1 MGHGVTS
8 DRVQLPRQVEILLR
22 VPIRKSLGFSIFP
35 NNTQGANR
43 PPPMGAYRNHE
54 EISVDIVSEIRTH
67 TTLSPEQERVV
78 KYALRKALARETTTC
93 FTEIQNAEDKDV
105 RQVLLNRIDPKS
117 FVFDFRGKRERS
129 RTNTQWWA
137 EWFPGF
143 DTDDITLRTLYKTM
157 PGFPPEAIHP
167 MVRLF
172 ENPSS
177 PIAFEGAITLERH
190 DILHCLLGRGLI
202 DQDEAFVLGY
212 TMGTSKRM
220 NRVKKWAFKTVLA
233 NYPEPYRIMGME
245 LKAYDLGV
253 EAGSKCGTSAI
264 YDHPLEEYWDQPI
277 GQVRSRLGI
286 SKSLLM
292 EFYTREQA
300 EIPRTPA
307 SLRLPTLSVARALR
321 KN

>member
-1 MGHGVTS
+1 MKPIGHAKT
-8 DRVQLPRQVEILLR
+8 QPLFQCEISWAFEF
-22 VPIRKSLGFSIFP
+22 PIHKHC
-35 NNTQGANR
+35 ANR
-43 PPPMGAYRNHE
+43 LPMGAHRNHE
-54 EISVDIVSEIRTH
+54 EISVDLISEIRAYID
-67 TTLSPEQERVV
+67 LSPEQERVM

-93 FTEIQNAEDKDV
+93 FTEIQNAEPKDV
-105 RQVLLNRIDPKS
+105 RRVLLKRIDPKS
-117 FVFDFRGKRERS
+117 FVFDFTGKREVS
-129 RTNTQWWA
+129 RTNTKWWA
-137 EWFPGF
+137 EWFPGI
-143 DTDDITLRTLYKTM
+143 DTDELTLRSVYESM

-220 NRVKKWAFKTVLA
+220 NRIKKWAFKTVLA
-233 NYPEPYRIMGME
+233 NYPEPYRIIGME

-253 EAGSKCGTSAI
+253 QAGSECRTDEI
-264 YDHPLEEYWDQPI
+264 YDHPLEHYLDQPI
-277 GQVRSRLGI
+277 GEIRSQLGI

-292 EFYTREQA
+292 DFYSREQS
-300 EIPRTPA
+300 EIPGTPA
-307 SLRLPTLSVARALR
+307 SLRLPTRVFALS
-321 KN
+321 